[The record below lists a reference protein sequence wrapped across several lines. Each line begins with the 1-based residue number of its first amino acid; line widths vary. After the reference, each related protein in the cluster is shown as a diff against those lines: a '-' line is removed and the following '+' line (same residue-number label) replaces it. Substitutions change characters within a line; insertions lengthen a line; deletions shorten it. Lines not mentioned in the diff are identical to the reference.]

1 VSFLRDVSAL
11 PNTNGRNRNKQKNMI
26 KFLAKK
32 IIELYKPTIVAVF
45 SFDSEFDPSSASLV
59 ALSKKFIV
67 AKKSAEV
74 RNADDIISGILNIG
88 ANEGPVNKFFAAL
101 RWLVAKKT
109 DYPEIILFDISNQW
123 VLKEMRSL
131 SDFLKFN
138 FLIIL
143 PRSSKKDIIDRENIN
158 FFLANNAKLILKST
172 DNNSYEF
179 LKKKCKVLTYSSK
192 ESDIFASDM
201 ILQSNGGIK
210 GAARCGISF
219 KINCKGSL
227 LPVRINYSVNEKE
240 VCNVLIATLL
250 GLEVGMNLVEIAS
263 SFSAYRPVNS
273 MRVLNGIK
281 RSVIIDNSDNYNYN
295 SAFTALD
302 HFEKIKAAR
311 KVVVAGD
318 ILGLGVKLEELHRE
332 LARKIFEQGP
342 DLVFCVGSRAN
353 FIYEELKRL
362 NFHSDRLYRSDSADQ
377 VEKIL
382 QPKIQEDDLILISGS
397 KEIGLDLV
405 VRQIMANPPI
415 K

>member
-1 VSFLRDVSAL
+1 
-11 PNTNGRNRNKQKNMI
+11 MI
-26 KFLAKK
+26 KLLAKK
-32 IIELYKPTIVAVF
+32 IIELYKPTIVAVL
-45 SFDSEFDPSSASLV
+45 SFDSEFDPSSASLC

-67 AKKSAEV
+67 SKKSFEV
-74 RNADDIISGILNIG
+74 RSADDIYSGILNMVPG
-88 ANEGPVNKFFAAL
+88 QSSVNKIFTAL
-101 RWLVAKKT
+101 AWLARKKA

-123 VLKEMRSL
+123 ALKEMRSL
-131 SDFLKFN
+131 ADFLKFN

-158 FFLANNAKLILKST
+158 YFLAHNSTIILKST
-172 DNNSYEF
+172 DKNNFDF
-179 LKKKCKVLTYSSK
+179 LKKKYKILTYSSR

-201 ILQSNGGIK
+201 MLQSNGGIK

-219 KINCKGSL
+219 KINYKGSL

-263 SFSAYRPVNS
+263 SFSGYRPVNS

-281 RSVIIDNSDNYNYN
+281 HSVIIDNSENYNYD

-302 HFEKIKAAR
+302 HFNKIRAAR
-311 KVVVAGD
+311 KIIVVGD
-318 ILGLGVKLEELHRE
+318 ILGLGVKQEDLHRE
-332 LARKIFEQGP
+332 LARKIYEQGP
-342 DLVFCVGSRAN
+342 DLVFCVGGRAD
-353 FIYEELKRL
+353 FIFDELKKR
-362 NFHSDRLYRSDSADQ
+362 NFYSDRLYKFDKADE

-382 QPKIQEDDLILISGS
+382 QPKIQEDDLILISSS

-405 VRQIMANPPI
+405 VRQIMANPPSAGRSMI
-415 K
+415 

>member
-1 VSFLRDVSAL
+1 ML
-11 PNTNGRNRNKQKNMI
+11 

-32 IIELYKPTIVAVF
+32 IIELYKPTIVAVL
-45 SFDSEFDPSSASLV
+45 SFDSEFDPSAASLN

-67 AKKSAEV
+67 AKKSVEV
-74 RNADDIISGILNIG
+74 RNADDVIGGILNIES
-88 ANEGPVNKFFAAL
+88 NQSSINKFFAAL
-101 RWLVAKKT
+101 RWLASKKN
-109 DYPEIILFDISNQW
+109 DYPEIILLDISNQW
-123 VLKEMRSL
+123 ALKEMRSL
-131 SDFLKFN
+131 ADFLKFN

-158 FFLANNAKLILKST
+158 FFLAHNSKLILKSSDKNT
-172 DNNSYEF
+172 YDF
-179 LKKKCKVLTYSSK
+179 LKKKREVLTYSSSQ
-192 ESDIFASDM
+192 SDIFASDM
-201 ILQSNGGIK
+201 QLQSNSGIK

-219 KINCKGSL
+219 KINYKGSL

-263 SFSAYRPVNS
+263 SFSEYRPVNS

-281 RSVIIDNSDNYNYN
+281 RSVIIDNSDNYNYD

-302 HFEKIKAAR
+302 HFEKIKAGR
-311 KVVVAGD
+311 KVLVAGD
-318 ILGLGVKLEELHRE
+318 ILGLGVQQEDLHRE

-342 DLVFCVGSRAN
+342 DLVFCAGSRAN
-353 FIYEELKRL
+353 FIFEELKRL
-362 NFHSDRLYRSDSADQ
+362 NFHCDRLYKFDSANE

-405 VRQIMANPPI
+405 VRQIMANPPLAGRSL
-415 K
+415 